1 MANPVS
7 LCVYARVQ
15 VCAAEP
21 QNPYHDLKGWLEH
34 FTDELIRNYYAK
46 NCGFW
51 PPRPADVNETLKSE
65 TVKLTPPSPDTCYG
79 ASVVIETL
87 KARYL
92 YRWVW
97 LGLVLLAAAPFRV

>member
-1 MANPVS
+1 
-7 LCVYARVQ
+7 VQ

-46 NCGFW
+46 SCGFL

-87 KARYL
+87 KARYP